1 MTLIAGKNILLG
13 VTGSISAYKS
23 ADLCRLLVKSGANV
37 KVIMTKAATDFISP
51 LTLSTLSKNPVGLS
65 LINDDQ
71 SWNNHVELGLW
82 ADLLVVAPASANTIA
97 HFATG
102 SCDSLLDAVYL
113 SARCQVM
120 IAPAMD
126 HDMYLHAATQL
137 NLALL
142 MERNNLI
149 VGPANGE
156 LASGLVGEGRLEE
169 PQKILE
175 AINDFFAIDLPLKG
189 KKVLITA
196 GPTREPIDPVRF
208 ISNHSTGKM
217 GVAIASKLM
226 ADGAEVHLVCGPLQ
240 VQIPDGIYS
249 YQVDSA
255 AQMLDH
261 CLRLFPL
268 MDAAILSAAVADY
281 TPTTVATEKVK
292 KKSNDWNLELTK
304 TIDIASELGKLKTNK
319 QFLVGFALETNNEIE
334 NALDKLKKKNLDFIV
349 LNSLRDEGA
358 GFGSDT
364 NKITIL
370 DTNNNQTDFPLKPKS
385 EVAIDIV
392 AKLTELLHA

>member
-1 MTLIAGKNILLG
+1 MQIAGKNILLG

-23 ADLCRLLVKSGANV
+23 ADFCRLLVKSGANV

-65 LINDDQ
+65 LINNDHT
-71 SWNNHVELGLW
+71 WNNHVELGLW

-97 HFATG
+97 HFAG
-102 SCDSLLDAVYL
+102 GLCDSLLDAVYL
-113 SARCQVM
+113 SARCPVM

-126 HDMYLHAATQL
+126 HDMYLHASTQL

-156 LASGLVGEGRLEE
+156 LASGLIGEGRLEE

-175 AINDFFAIDLPLKG
+175 TINDFFSLDLPLKG
-189 KKVLITA
+189 KKILITA

-217 GVAIASKLM
+217 GVAIATKLLN
-226 ADGAEVHLVCGPLQ
+226 DGAEVHLVCGPIK
-240 VQIPDGIYS
+240 VIIPNGIHAYK
-249 YQVDSA
+249 VDSA
-255 AQMLDH
+255 AEMLDA
-261 CLRLFPL
+261 CLNLFPT
-268 MDAAILSAAVADY
+268 MDAGILSAAVADY
-281 TPTTVATEKVK
+281 TPRTVASEKVK
-292 KKSNDWNLELTK
+292 KKSDEWNLELKK
-304 TIDIASELGKLKTNK
+304 TVDIASELGKLKTKK
-319 QFLVGFALETNNEIE
+319 QILVGFALETNNEID
-334 NALDKLKKKNLDFIV
+334 NALDKLKRKNFDFIV

-358 GFGSDT
+358 GFGTDT

-370 DTNNNQTDFPLKPKS
+370 DTNNNQTDFPLKSKT
-385 EVAIDIV
+385 EVAHDIV

>member
-1 MTLIAGKNILLG
+1 M
-13 VTGSISAYKS
+13 
-23 ADLCRLLVKSGANV
+23 
-37 KVIMTKAATDFISP
+37 
-51 LTLSTLSKNPVGLS
+51 
-65 LINDDQ
+65 
-71 SWNNHVELGLW
+71 
-82 ADLLVVAPASANTIA
+82 
-97 HFATG
+97 
-102 SCDSLLDAVYL
+102 
-113 SARCQVM
+113 
-120 IAPAMD
+120 
-126 HDMYLHAATQL
+126 
-137 NLALL
+137 
-142 MERNNLI
+142 
-149 VGPANGE
+149 
-156 LASGLVGEGRLEE
+156 
-169 PQKILE
+169 KI
-175 AINDFFAIDLPLKG
+175 
-189 KKVLITA
+189 LITA
-196 GPTREPIDPVRF
+196 GPTHEPIDPVRF

-226 ADGAEVHLVCGPLQ
+226 EEGAEVHLVCGPLQ
-240 VQIPDGIYS
+240 VQIPAGIYA
-249 YQVDSA
+249 YKVDSA

-370 DTNNNQTDFPLKPKS
+370 DTNNNQTDFPLKLKS
-385 EVAIDIV
+385 EVATDIV
-392 AKLTELLHA
+392 AKLIELLHA

>member
-1 MTLIAGKNILLG
+1 MQIAGKNILLG

-65 LINDDQ
+65 MINDDH

-97 HFATG
+97 HFAG
-102 SCDSLLDAVYL
+102 GLCDSLLDAVYL
-113 SARCQVM
+113 SARCPVM

-126 HDMYLHAATQL
+126 HDMYLHESTQL

-226 ADGAEVHLVCGPLQ
+226 EEGAEVHLVCGPLQ
-240 VQIPDGIYS
+240 VQIPAGIYA
-249 YQVDSA
+249 YKVDSA

-370 DTNNNQTDFPLKPKS
+370 DTNNNQTDFPLKLKS
-385 EVAIDIV
+385 EVATDIV

>member
-1 MTLIAGKNILLG
+1 MQIAGKNILLG

-23 ADLCRLLVKSGANV
+23 ADLCRLLVKNGANV
-37 KVIMTKAATDFISP
+37 KVIMTNAATDFISP

-97 HFATG
+97 HFAAG
-102 SCDSLLDAVYL
+102 LCDSLLDAVYL
-113 SARCQVM
+113 SARCPVM

-175 AINDFFAIDLPLKG
+175 TINDFFSMDLPLNG
-189 KKVLITA
+189 KKILITA

-217 GVAIASKLM
+217 GVAIATKLLK
-226 ADGAEVHLVCGPLQ
+226 DGAEVHLVCGPIQLK
-240 VQIPDGIYS
+240 IPNEIHVH
-249 YQVDSA
+249 QVDSA
-255 AQMLDH
+255 SEMLDV
-261 CLRLFPL
+261 CLNLFPT

-281 TPTTVATEKVK
+281 TPTSVASEKVK
-292 KKSNDWNLELTK
+292 KKSDEWNLELKK
-304 TIDIASELGKLKTNK
+304 TVDIAAELGKLKAKK
-319 QFLVGFALETNNEIE
+319 QILVGFALETNNELA
-334 NALDKLKKKNLDFIV
+334 NALDKLKRKNLDFIV

-358 GFGSDT
+358 GFGTDT

-370 DTNNNQTDFPLKPKS
+370 DTNNIQTDFPLKSKT
-385 EVAIDIV
+385 EVANDIV

>member
-1 MTLIAGKNILLG
+1 MQIAGKNILLG

-23 ADLCRLLVKSGANV
+23 ADLCRLLVKNGANV

-51 LTLSTLSKNPVGLS
+51 LTLSSLSKNPVGLS
-65 LINDDQ
+65 LINNDQ

-97 HFATG
+97 HFAG
-102 SCDSLLDAVYL
+102 GLCDSLLDAVYL
-113 SARCQVM
+113 SARCPVM

-126 HDMYLHAATQL
+126 HDMYLHTSTQL
-137 NLALL
+137 NLAML

-175 AINDFFAIDLPLKG
+175 TINDFFSLDLLLKG
-189 KKVLITA
+189 KKILITA

-217 GVAIASKLM
+217 GVAIATKLLN
-226 ADGAEVHLVCGPLQ
+226 DGAEVHLVCGPI
-240 VQIPDGIYS
+240 QINIPNGIHTHK
-249 YQVDSA
+249 VDSA
-255 AQMLDH
+255 SEMLDA
-261 CLRLFPL
+261 CLKLFPT
-268 MDAAILSAAVADY
+268 MDAGILSAAVADY
-281 TPTTVATEKVK
+281 TPSTVATEKVK

-304 TIDIASELGKLKTNK
+304 TVDIAYELGKMKTNK

-334 NALDKLKKKNLDFIV
+334 NALDKLKRKNLDFIV

-370 DTNNNQTDFPLKPKS
+370 DTNNNQTDFPLKSKR
-385 EVAIDIV
+385 EVAHDIV
-392 AKLTELLHA
+392 AKLTELLNA

>member
-1 MTLIAGKNILLG
+1 MQIAGKNILLG

-65 LINDDQ
+65 MINDDH

-97 HFATG
+97 HFAG
-102 SCDSLLDAVYL
+102 GLCDSLLDAVYL
-113 SARCQVM
+113 SARCPVM

-126 HDMYLHAATQL
+126 HDMYLHESTQL

-169 PQKILE
+169 PQKILD

-226 ADGAEVHLVCGPLQ
+226 EEGAEVHLVCGPLQ
-240 VQIPDGIYS
+240 VQIPAGIYA
-249 YQVDSA
+249 YKVDSA

-370 DTNNNQTDFPLKPKS
+370 DTNNNQTDFPLKLKS
-385 EVAIDIV
+385 EVATDIV